1 MDTPTKL
8 VEDVEKP
15 SADTASAEG
24 SEYVVDT
31 EAERK
36 YVPPTD
42 MRICH

>member
-24 SEYVVDT
+24 SEYVVDR
-31 EAERK
+31 EAERRH
-36 YVPPTD
+36 VPP